1 MTVSSSQA
9 SLNPIAKL
17 CNATLDLFD
26 TSFFHMLDVIINQIV
41 ALSCPLAE
49 RPLALLP
56 ITVKAQIF
64 RLISAFINIHRKPP
78 K

>member
-17 CNATLDLFD
+17 CNATLDLFY
-26 TSFFHMLDVIINQIV
+26 TSFFHMLDVIINQLV
-41 ALSCPLAE
+41 ALSYPLAE

-56 ITVKAQIF
+56 IVMKKFYEKTFNTGVDG
-64 RLISAFINIHRKPP
+64 LLPS
-78 K
+78 